1 MLSKLKNIAKT
12 MEGCSKSHFSHICKE
27 VEQMILRP
35 LILDRFLDPKSTQD
49 REKVVSKSL
58 RKSTRFFITFCTNLG
73 TIWDPWS
80 HPKILYFSC
89 FLSLAVALGPSWR
102 QKGAQSAPRQLQ
114 RSIFQEIGTILGS
127 IFNDFSKIF
136 KRSFIQLP
144 G

>member
-1 MLSKLKNIAKT
+1 MLSKSKNIAKT

-58 RKSTRFFITFCTNLG
+58 RKSTRFFITFCTNFG
-73 TIWDPWS
+73 IIWDPWS
-80 HPKILYFSC
+80 HPKILYVSC
-89 FLSLAVALGPSWR
+89 FLGLAVALGPSWR

-114 RSIFQEIGTILGS
+114 RSIFQEFGTILGS
-127 IFNDFSKIF
+127 ISKGILKIF
-136 KRSFIQLP
+136 SSIFDTIP
-144 G
+144 

>member
-1 MLSKLKNIAKT
+1 MLSKSKNIAKT

-114 RSIFQEIGTILGS
+114 SLIFQEFAPFWGQ
-127 IFNDFSKIF
+127 FSKNF
-136 KRSFIQLP
+136 QRFLIQLP